1 MAIRGDSDHT
11 VPLEQPDLGLHYLLR
26 CIYLYTNLEP
36 RLTQWN
42 KPSSIDIAVLSSSPL
57 AAKSYQL

>member
-1 MAIRGDSDHT
+1 MAISGDPDQT

-26 CIYLYTNLEP
+26 HIYLNTNLEP

-42 KPSSIDIAVLSSSPL
+42 KRWSTDIAVLS
-57 AAKSYQL
+57 